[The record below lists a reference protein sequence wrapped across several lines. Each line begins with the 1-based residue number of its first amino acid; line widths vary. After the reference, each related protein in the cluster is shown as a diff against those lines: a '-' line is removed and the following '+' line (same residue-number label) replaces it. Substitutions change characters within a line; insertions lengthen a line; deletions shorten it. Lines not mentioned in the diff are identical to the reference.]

1 MGVFASFFDSETS
14 SVKKRARSQSLSKSS
29 SHSGASSDKNAYGQ
43 PVEES
48 VRLGEF
54 SCGRMLAWYALQT
67 FDQTG
72 KFVSDTMND
81 VDSEHSLSGSERGL
95 AVDLASGVL
104 RRRRTLDT
112 ILEALLTRPRTNV
125 ESDLWTLL
133 QMGVWQLLFAR
144 TPDHAAV
151 DTTVNLTRK
160 VGRGRWSGFANGV
173 LRNVTR
179 LISSEEEQDSPAA
192 NAVPLTNGKYRML
205 NQDVFPDPF
214 TERAAYAAAAFSMPP
229 ALANRWT
236 QRLPEIT
243 LWKSLFHGLQIPSV
257 ILRVN
262 RLKATVQ
269 QVLAAFEEAGV
280 QVELGLDDWSLKLAS
295 AANLRR
301 LPGYEEGWWSVQDEA
316 AMHAAQMLNPV
327 EGEKILDLCAAPGGK
342 TVQLAELSQDK
353 AEITAC
359 DISEGRLKR
368 VYESVERLQLDSVTV
383 QQISADGSDIPAGP
397 FDAVLVD
404 VPCSNTGVLAR
415 RPEARWRFKEGDLPE
430 LIHLQATLLMTAYDV
445 VKPGGRIVY
454 STCSIEPE
462 ETTELLHFLQERVP
476 ALKVVRQRMML
487 PGQPADGAFCA
498 VIFRALDT
506 P

>member
-1 MGVFASFFDSETS
+1 
-14 SVKKRARSQSLSKSS
+14 
-29 SHSGASSDKNAYGQ
+29 
-43 PVEES
+43 
-48 VRLGEF
+48 
-54 SCGRMLAWYALQT
+54 MLAWYALQT

-81 VDSEHSLSGSERGL
+81 VDKEHNLSGAERGL

-112 ILEALLTRPRTNV
+112 ILEALLTRPRNNV

-133 QMGVWQLLFAR
+133 QMGAWQLLFAR

-160 VGRGRWSGFANGV
+160 VGRDRWSGFANGI
-173 LRNVTR
+173 LRNITR
-179 LISSEEEQDSPAA
+179 LITEEQQDEPAA
-192 NAVPLTNGKYRML
+192 NAVPLTDGKFRLL
-205 NQDVFPDPF
+205 NQNVFPDPNI
-214 TERAAYAAAAFSMPP
+214 ERAAYAAAAFSMPP

-243 LWKSLFHGLQIPSV
+243 LWKSCFYGLKVPST

-262 RLKATVQ
+262 RLKGTVK
-269 QVLAAFEEAGV
+269 QVLAAFEEAE
-280 QVELGLDDWSLKLAS
+280 VEVEPGLDDWSLKLAS

-316 AMHAAQMLNPV
+316 AMHAVQMLNPA
-327 EGEKILDLCAAPGGK
+327 EGEKILDLCSAPGGK
-342 TVQLAELSQDK
+342 TAQLAELSQDK
-353 AEITAC
+353 AEIIAC
-359 DISEGRLKR
+359 DISKARLRR
-368 VYESVERLQLDSVTV
+368 VHDSVDRLQLNSVTV
-383 QQISADGSDIPAGP
+383 QQILPDGSDIPAGP

-415 RPEARWRFKEGDLPE
+415 RPEARWRFKESDLPE
-430 LIHLQATLLMTAYDV
+430 LIHLQATLLMTAYNV

-462 ETTELLHFLQERVP
+462 ETTELLHFLQEQVP
-476 ALKVVRQRMML
+476 ALNVTRQKMLL
-487 PGQPADGAFCA
+487 PGLPADGAFCA
-498 VIFRALDT
+498 LIIREPDEA
-506 P
+506 